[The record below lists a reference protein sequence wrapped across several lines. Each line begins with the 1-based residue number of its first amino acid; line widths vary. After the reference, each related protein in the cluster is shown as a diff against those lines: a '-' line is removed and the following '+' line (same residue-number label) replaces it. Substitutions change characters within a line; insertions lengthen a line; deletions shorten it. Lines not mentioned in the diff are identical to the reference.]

1 MMKPITDIGECL
13 ISTAERDYFFKP
25 SLKAMA
31 VLGSPVEVVQIYAE
45 LYGSE
50 VRALLDK
57 VSTTSTAFQ
66 EYVFDVIYSPVFGRK
81 ILQHAMNVLC
91 ACCEDEVSE
100 LIGEWKAGE
109 RGLVYVRGAL
119 PYSDVITLARHLMMH
134 GVIGC
139 CPLDVPANKSV
150 GSYSN
155 EFQAIEYISLART
168 AFGLSRQDA
177 ENLTMTEFQQLI
189 KSRQP
194 QKKAR
199 HFTDDEYDR
208 IMAEYEQSR
217 LSEG

>member
-1 MMKPITDIGECL
+1 MMKPITNIGECL

-31 VLGSPVEVVQIYAE
+31 VLGSPVEIVQIYAE
-45 LYGSE
+45 LHGSE

-57 VSTTSTAFQ
+57 VGAKSTALQ
-66 EYVFDVIYSPVFGRK
+66 EYALDVIHSPVFGRK

-91 ACCEDEVSE
+91 ACCEDDVSR
-100 LIGEWKAGE
+100 LIGEWKSGTH
-109 RGLVYVRGAL
+109 GLVYVRGTL
-119 PYSDVITLARHLMMH
+119 PYPDIITIARFLMMH

-139 CPLDVPANKSV
+139 CPLDVPANKSA
-150 GSYSN
+150 GSYSS
-155 EFQAIEYISLART
+155 EFQAVEYISIART

-189 KSRQP
+189 KSQQP
-194 QKKAR
+194 QKKSR

>member
-1 MMKPITDIGECL
+1 MMKPITVIGECL
-13 ISTAERDYFFKP
+13 ISTAGRDYFFKP

-31 VLGSPVEVVQIYAE
+31 VLGSPVEIVQIYAE
-45 LYGSE
+45 LHGSE
-50 VRALLDK
+50 VRTLLDK
-57 VSTTSTAFQ
+57 VGTKSTALQ
-66 EYVFDVIYSPVFGRK
+66 EYVFDVIRSPVFGRR

-91 ACCEDEVSE
+91 ACCEDDISD
-100 LIGEWKAGE
+100 LIGEWKSGV
-109 RGLVYVRGAL
+109 RGLVYTRGAL
-119 PYSDVITLARHLMMH
+119 PYSDIITIARFLMMH

-139 CPLDVPANKSV
+139 CSLDVPVNKSV

-155 EFQAIEYISLART
+155 EFQAVEYISIART

-189 KSRQP
+189 KSQQP
-194 QKKAR
+194 QKKSR

-217 LSEG
+217 LSE

>member
-1 MMKPITDIGECL
+1 MKNPITDIGECL
-13 ISTAERDYFFKP
+13 ISTTTQDYFFKP

-31 VLGSPVEVVQIYAE
+31 ALGSPVEIVQIYAE

-57 VSTTSTAFQ
+57 ISATSTALQ
-66 EYVFDVIYSPVFGRK
+66 EYVLDIIYSPVFGRK
-81 ILQHAMNVLC
+81 ILQHAMNVLRV
-91 ACCEDEVSE
+91 CCEDDVSE
-100 LIGEWKAGE
+100 LVGEWKAGE
-109 RGLVYVRGAL
+109 RGLIYVRGVL
-119 PYSDVITLARHLMMH
+119 PCSDLITLARHLMMH

-139 CPLDVPANKSV
+139 CPLEVPVDKRNSN
-150 GSYSN
+150 YSG

-189 KSRQP
+189 KSQQP
-194 QKKAR
+194 QKKSR

-208 IMAEYEQSR
+208 IMADYEKSR